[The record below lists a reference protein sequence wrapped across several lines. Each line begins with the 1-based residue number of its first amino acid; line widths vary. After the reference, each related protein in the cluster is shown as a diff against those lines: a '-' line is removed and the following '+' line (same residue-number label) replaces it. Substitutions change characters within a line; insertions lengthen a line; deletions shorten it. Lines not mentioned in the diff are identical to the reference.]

1 MTEELNSAAVRPALT
16 DYRIVQR
23 SNRSAKLPSG
33 LSSVH
38 SRSQDLVGKIT
49 RNLSCFDKIK
59 IWKIRTKLVFLG
71 IFVFV
76 VIYVMSCHEFV
87 IFLFQF
93 SKNTGK
99 AFS

>member
-1 MTEELNSAAVRPALT
+1 M
-16 DYRIVQR
+16 
-23 SNRSAKLPSG
+23 
-33 LSSVH
+33 
-38 SRSQDLVGKIT
+38 T
-49 RNLSCFDKIK
+49 RNLSCFDEIK
-59 IWKIRTKLVFLG
+59 IWKIRAKLVFLG

-76 VIYVMSCHEFV
+76 VIYVMSRHEFV